1 MKGRNQRVKI
11 NAEYSSWK
19 EILKGVPQGSVLGP
33 LLFNIFINDLFF
45 FVEKSEVCNYADD
58 NSLTVADICVDTI
71 ISKLEKD
78 INNLDTWFKHNGMV
92 LNKKMPI
99 HGVIEPRLTS
109 RNEIEKIKL
118 GKHTIEEINNG
129 KLLGI
134 IFDNKLTMHDHIKH
148 ICKKASDKLYALA
161 RISHYLDKQKRII
174 LMKSF
179 VISQFNYFP
188 IVWMYCQR
196 KSNNLTNRIHE
207 RALRIAYNDYTSDF
221 QLLLEK
227 DDSVT
232 IHHKNIQALVIEI
245 YKTVKTL
252 NPDFMKEIFSLKP
265 HNYPLR
271 RQNLVYPNPR
281 TVYYGLESF
290 GYKGSQI
297 WSIIPKEIQTSDDIS
312 VVKSYISKHYK
323 DLCKCNLCKQYN
335 HQPWLYRIS
344 HVNPIFTIIL

>member
-1 MKGRNQRVKI
+1 
-11 NAEYSSWK
+11 
-19 EILKGVPQGSVLGP
+19 
-33 LLFNIFINDLFF
+33 
-45 FVEKSEVCNYADD
+45 
-58 NSLTVADICVDTI
+58 
-71 ISKLEKD
+71 
-78 INNLDTWFKHNGMV
+78 
-92 LNKKMPI
+92 
-99 HGVIEPRLTS
+99 
-109 RNEIEKIKL
+109 
-118 GKHTIEEINNG
+118 
-129 KLLGI
+129 
-134 IFDNKLTMHDHIKH
+134 
-148 ICKKASDKLYALA
+148 
-161 RISHYLDKQKRII
+161 
-174 LMKSF
+174 
-179 VISQFNYFP
+179 
-188 IVWMYCQR
+188 MYCQR
-196 KSNNLTNRIHE
+196 KSDNLINRIHE

-252 NPDFMKEIFSLKP
+252 NPVFMKEIFSLKP

-271 RQNLVYPNPR
+271 RQNLVYPNHR

-344 HVNPIFTIIL
+344 HANPIFTIIL